1 MTENKDNNKKEVSV
15 PGLPFCVGAL
25 CLITSVTGISISKKL
40 SRIRESIDF
49 HNFLML
55 QLMIKAEEMELP
67 DDTIPYQDAQRLYIQ
82 NMQQKNSSLSKSIA
96 YNK

>member
-15 PGLPFCVGAL
+15 PGLSFCVGAL

-67 DDTIPYQDAQRLYIQ
+67 DDTIPYQDAQRLYVQ
-82 NMQQKNSSLSKSIA
+82 NMQQKNSRLLKSVA

>member
-15 PGLPFCVGAL
+15 PEVAFCVGAL
-25 CLITSVTGISISKKL
+25 CVITSVMGMSISKKL
-40 SRIRESIDF
+40 SGIRESIDF

-67 DDTIPYQDAQRLYIQ
+67 DDTIPYQDAKRLYVQ
-82 NMQQKNSSLSKSIA
+82 NMQQKNSRLLKSVA